1 MHAGR
6 SRGPLTCGV
15 NLPRGAVPFR
25 SGEGE
30 ASDKGTRIGLNRN
43 LGTVTANENDQ
54 DWIEAR
60 QKESSRTMR
69 ASMSPRSSSPMKPS
83 RLKRKYPRRKMSPW
97 KELKMMIVS
106 KRPCLMSL
114 RLGMR
119 TKLALCAG
127 VSKSAGYGHP
137 LRPRAERQPHRHGIA
152 SV

>member
-15 NLPRGAVPFR
+15 NLPRRAVPFR

-30 ASDKGTRIGLNRN
+30 ASDKGTRIGLNRH
-43 LGTVTANENDQ
+43 LGTVTANEMIRIGSKQ
-54 DWIEAR
+54 G
-60 QKESSRTMR
+60 
-69 ASMSPRSSSPMKPS
+69 
-83 RLKRKYPRRKMSPW
+83 KRKLSYNESVDEPAKLIADEAVEVEAEIPAEENEPVERI
-97 KELKMMIVS
+97 EMMIVS
-106 KRPCLMSL
+106 NRPCLMSL

-127 VSKSAGYGHP
+127 VSRSAGYGHP
-137 LRPRAERQPHRHGIA
+137 LRLRAERQPHRHGIA